1 MRLSF
6 LGGTSDYP
14 EYFTSSDR
22 PGAVLGTAINQ
33 YVYVSILAQPLF
45 EKIKFRF
52 SWRFTESVSDFEEIS
67 HPVLR
72 KVLEMHDWEVPLNIG
87 TMASLPGRS
96 GMGSSSAFTVALL
109 GSLQKF
115 QSGLSIPPQE
125 LAQQAIQL
133 ERIELGESGGWQDQ
147 FHSAIGGFRLYQFS
161 KDNVDYSEQIGTT
174 SFRTLLSKSLVLVA
188 TGGGRDSTI
197 HASRTKTNILSG
209 SQLKSI
215 DKLGDL
221 TRNITYE
228 INRALDPVEAVKI
241 LSQGLNEGWHLKK
254 KISGHSETQIDEL
267 LEFGLSHGA
276 LGAKLCGAGGSGFA
290 AFIVLPEVMQKFIG
304 NFDSKSIVR
313 VELND
318 RGYESWTI

>member
-14 EYFTSSDR
+14 EYFYDSDR

-72 KVLEMHDWEVPLNIG
+72 KALEIHDWAVPLNIG

-115 QSGLSIPPQE
+115 RGGDTPSKE
-125 LAQQAIQL
+125 LAHQAIQL

-147 FHSAIGGFRLYQFS
+147 FHSAIGGFRLYQFA
-161 KDNVDYSEQIGTT
+161 KDKVDYSEQIGTIE
-174 SFRTLLSKSLVLVA
+174 FRNLLSNSLVLVA

-197 HASRTKTNILSG
+197 HASRTKSNILSG

-215 DKLGDL
+215 DKLSDL
-221 TRNITYE
+221 TRE
-228 INRALDPVEAVKI
+228 IAADINGSRNPEEAIKI

-254 KISGHSETQIDEL
+254 KISGHSELEIDEL

-290 AFIVLPEVMQKFIG
+290 AFIVPPEVIEKFIG

-318 RGYESWTI
+318 RGYESWVI